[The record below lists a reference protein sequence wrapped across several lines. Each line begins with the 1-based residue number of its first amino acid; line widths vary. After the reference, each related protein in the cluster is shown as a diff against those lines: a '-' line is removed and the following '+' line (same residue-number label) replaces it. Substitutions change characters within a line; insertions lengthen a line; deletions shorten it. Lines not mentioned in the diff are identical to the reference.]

1 MNKLLGVVILVWSA
15 FALASDD
22 DKSAG
27 TCAGYLAMLQKSE
40 GSINSALGM
49 ADNPRRALGLAKE
62 WIRRAQQS
70 GPSMGTAVEGDRACK
85 NIGIRAVD
93 MR

>member
-1 MNKLLGVVILVWSA
+1 MRKLFGIFMLVWPA
-15 FALASDD
+15 FALAGED

-27 TCAGYLAMLQKSE
+27 TCAGYLALLQKSE
-40 GSINSALGM
+40 GSINTALAL
-49 ADNPRRALGLAKE
+49 ADNPRRATGLARE

-70 GPSMGTAVEGDRACK
+70 SPSMGIATEGDRACK
-85 NIGIRAVD
+85 SIGLRAVD